1 MPSKERIEYDVRQVF
16 FLLDGHQSDLSLLT
30 NISMLTKTHNSFHS
44 IFFYDQFFQFYH
56 FV

>member
-30 NISMLTKTHNSFHS
+30 NTSMLTKTLSFYSISSFNS
-44 IFFYDQFFQFYH
+44 II
-56 FV
+56 